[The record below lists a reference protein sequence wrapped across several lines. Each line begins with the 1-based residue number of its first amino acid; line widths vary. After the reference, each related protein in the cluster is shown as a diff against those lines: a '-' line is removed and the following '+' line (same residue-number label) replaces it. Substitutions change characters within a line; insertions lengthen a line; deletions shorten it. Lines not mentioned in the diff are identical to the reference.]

1 MAALLTLFENIYRH
15 PDIIPGDLVTIM
27 NAHEM
32 LRIKKSDYLLKEN
45 EQSEAYYIIENGL
58 IRAFVHNTDNIEIT
72 TDFFSDGEIAIVPSS
87 LFQRIPSIEN
97 LEALTDC
104 IVWKMAYENF
114 QELFHQIPGLREWGR
129 SWFSHQ
135 LFALKQRTLE
145 MITES
150 AAVRYRKLVKE
161 RPIVIRQAALKYVAS
176 YLGITDSSLSR
187 IRKEIS
193 GK

>member
-1 MAALLTLFENIYRH
+1 MAAPRTLFENIYRH
-15 PDIIPGDLVTIM
+15 PEIIPGDLETIIE
-27 NAHEM
+27 AHEKQCF
-32 LRIKKSDYLLKEN
+32 KKGDYLLKEN
-45 EQSEAYYIIENGL
+45 ERSEAYYIIENGL
-58 IRAFVHNTDNIEIT
+58 IRTFVYNMEHNEIT

-97 LEALTDC
+97 LQALTDC
-104 IVWKMAYENF
+104 IVWKITYENF
-114 QELFHQIPGLREWGR
+114 QQLFHHLPGLREWGR

-150 AAVRYRKLVKE
+150 AATRYHKLMKE
-161 RPIVIRQAALKYVAS
+161 RPLVIRQAALKHIAS

-187 IRKEIS
+187 IRKEMS